1 MSIDANPA
9 ARTDEELALKV
20 AAGSLSCFEELV
32 CRYTPRLFHFFR
44 PRINTD
50 QDVEDLV
57 QETFFKTYRN
67 IDRYDPEFRF
77 STWIYTVAVRLA
89 VSHYRKR
96 KPAAPAY
103 EPPTEEVSP
112 EQLVIQ
118 RQESRNFWAFAKKL
132 NPKQYQTLWLRYAE
146 DMSTKEIAAVLHLT
160 PVQVRVLL
168 HRGRSNLAKLFDRL
182 PAVPAVTEGA
192 KIRRKVSNA

>member
-1 MSIDANPA
+1 MNTEANIASI
-9 ARTDEELALKV
+9 TDEELALKV

-44 PRINTD
+44 PRIDTD

-96 KPAAPAY
+96 KRAVPAY
-103 EPPTEEVSP
+103 ELPAEEVTP
-112 EQLVIQ
+112 EQLVIR
-118 RQESRNFWAFAKKL
+118 RQESRNFWARAKKL
-132 NPKQYQTLWLRYAE
+132 SSRQYQTIWLRYAE
-146 DMSTKEIAAVLHLT
+146 DMSTKEIGAVLRLT

-168 HRGRSNLAKLFDRL
+168 HRGRSNLAKIFSL
-182 PAVPAVTEGA
+182 PPAIPTATEGT
-192 KIRRKVSNA
+192 KVRQKVTQP

>member
-1 MSIDANPA
+1 MNTDAHPA
-9 ARTDEELALKV
+9 ALTDEELALAV
-20 AAGSLSCFEELV
+20 AAGSLPSFEELV
-32 CRYTPRLFHFFR
+32 SRYTPRLFHFLR

-96 KPAAPAY
+96 KPAVSAFELPA
-103 EPPTEEVSP
+103 EEATP
-112 EQLVIQ
+112 EQLVIR
-118 RQESRNFWAFAKKL
+118 RQESRNFWACAKKL
-132 NPKQYQTLWLRYAE
+132 NPRQYQTLWLRYAE
-146 DMSTKEIAAVLHLT
+146 ELSTKEIAAVLRLT

-168 HRGRSNLAKLFDRL
+168 HRGRSNLAKFFSR
-182 PAVPAVTEGA
+182 AQAATERA
-192 KIRRKVSNA
+192 EVRQKVSNA